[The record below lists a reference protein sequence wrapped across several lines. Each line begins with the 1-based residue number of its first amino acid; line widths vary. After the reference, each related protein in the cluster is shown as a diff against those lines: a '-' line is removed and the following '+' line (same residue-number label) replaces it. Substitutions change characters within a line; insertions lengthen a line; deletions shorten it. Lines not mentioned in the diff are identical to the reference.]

1 MAETVTEP
9 VKTPIRFSEP
19 VDGKYHCEAVILSGL
34 VLHNKKLGQ
43 FRIDLESLVYH
54 KERLT
59 VDYNHE
65 PDDIL
70 GYAENFRVSEYGLV
84 ADVYLVE
91 TIAHVKELIDL
102 IVAGTPFEM
111 SPSINEEE
119 GILETDN
126 GIHIYKNVPMRGI
139 AVCPFGTDRFTT
151 LTLLKEE
158 TMSKKTDTQP
168 TKLSDDSTKTDETKK
183 QVKDPDLAEFIEVYG
198 TEKGLELW
206 QSNADIADI
215 RKLKELI
222 EKYGVPGKPELP
234 ADVPSTELNDTP
246 HEPPKDGVD
255 QEKTNLKA
263 SLTKLTETVT
273 TLSGEITRLKAVASR
288 GEPEPVSNGHN
299 PPPDKKVTTNIA
311 RLAAHYAAKSKK

>member
-1 MAETVTEP
+1 MPETI
-9 VKTPIRFSEP
+9 KMPIQFSEP
-19 VDGKYHCEAVILSGL
+19 VDGKYHCEAVVLSGF
-34 VLHNKKLGQ
+34 VLQNKKLGQ
-43 FRIDLESLVYH
+43 FRIDLESLLYH

-65 PDDIL
+65 PDNIL
-70 GYAENFRVSEYGLV
+70 GYAENFRVMAEGLV

-91 TIAHVKELIDL
+91 SIDQVKTIIDL

-119 GILETDN
+119 GILETED
-126 GIHIYKNVPMRGI
+126 GIKIYKNVPMRGV

-158 TMSKKTDTQP
+158 TMS
-168 TKLSDDSTKTDETKK
+168 TKPKLVTTNLSDENATKTDEKPEKK
-183 QVKDPDLAEFIEVYG
+183 VKDPDLAEFIDVYG

-206 QSNADIADI
+206 QSNADIADV

-222 EKYGVPGKPELP
+222 EKYGVPGTPELP
-234 ADVPSTELNDTP
+234 ADSAPSTELNGLQKEDDGGD
-246 HEPPKDGVD
+246 KD
-255 QEKTNLKA
+255 KTDLKA

-273 TLSGEITRLKAVASR
+273 TLSGEIMRLKAIAPR
-288 GEPEPVSNGHN
+288 GEVEPVSSGHH
-299 PPPDKKVTTNIA
+299 PSTPDKKVTNFE
-311 RLAAHYAAKSKK
+311 RLAARYATKK